1 MRYRRLGYR
10 YAVVMA
16 ASRPRPLADAWQP
29 HTASVSMGQ
38 PAWRPP
44 TDVIETAAEI
54 IVLAEMAGV
63 DHEQLDVLLF
73 EDALIVEGER
83 RLPPAHTAGV
93 YHAAEIRQG
102 PLRLELPLPSSID
115 TDRVEARYERGLLEL
130 RLPKR
135 VAPRRRSTISV
146 SEPVDATAVP
156 SGSQGAARRAAGSS
170 STRRPESDD
179 HGT

>member
-16 ASRPRPLADAWQP
+16 ASRQRPLADAWQP

-44 TDVIETAAEI
+44 CDIIETATEL
-54 IVLAEMAGV
+54 IVLAELAGV

-83 RLPPAHTAGV
+83 RLPPIHAGV

-102 PLRLELPLPSSID
+102 QLRLELPLPSTID
-115 TDRVEARYERGLLEL
+115 PDLVEAHYERGLLEL

-135 VAPRRRSTISV
+135 ATPLRPTPITV
-146 SEPVDATAVP
+146 SRPVDATAARP
-156 SGSQGAARRAAGSS
+156 ASQGLDRQPERDDDGS
-170 STRRPESDD
+170 
-179 HGT
+179 